1 MLQRMTAEVR
11 CRTTFTLIC
20 SEGDKVGRRET
31 LVVMGDLNTTV
42 TVGRD
47 NNKWGKVI
55 GRLGEEVKM
64 KVRERLLRFCVVNE
78 MLMLIVPT

>member
-1 MLQRMTAEVR
+1 M
-11 CRTTFTLIC
+11 
-20 SEGDKVGRRET
+20 GRRET
-31 LVVMGDLNTTV
+31 LVVMGDLNTTFTV
-42 TVGRD
+42 GRDTDVGRD
-47 NNKWGKVI
+47 NNQWGNVI